1 MSDSNP
7 TMLDLLISHRS
18 AVEAFNAFSSI
29 HPVDDD
35 LHSLIE
41 LLSDN
46 LRASFLAIYPQLCGL
61 IPSNAE
67 SRGGPAG
74 EPVGSDS
81 VIDGTP

>member
-1 MSDSNP
+1 
-7 TMLDLLISHRS
+7 
-18 AVEAFNAFSSI
+18 SSI

-67 SRGGPAG
+67 SRSPAG

>member
-1 MSDSNP
+1 MSDANP

-18 AVEAFNAFSSI
+18 AVDAFNAFSSI

-35 LHSLIE
+35 LHPLIE

-46 LRASFLAIYPQLCGL
+46 LRTSFLAIYPQLCGL

-67 SRGGPAG
+67 SRGPAG

>member
-18 AVEAFNAFSSI
+18 AVDAFNAFSSI

-35 LHSLIE
+35 LHPLIE

-46 LRASFLAIYPQLCGL
+46 LRASFFVYLSATLWP
-61 IPSNAE
+61 
-67 SRGGPAG
+67 
-74 EPVGSDS
+74 DS
-81 VIDGTP
+81 VKC